1 MLEDDVEFY
10 RRRVREELAAAE
22 TSSSAEAAS
31 AHRLLAIQYA
41 AEVRELISNLPVNH
55 RTEP

>member
-10 RRRVREELAAAE
+10 RRVREELAAAE
-22 TSSSAEAAS
+22 ASSSAEAAS